1 MFPAW
6 TEPEEAAPHAE
17 DSHKKPHVQ
26 EGRVSLGLYGL
37 VWTVNVVSLSLYQL
51 HWKVYGIFIR
61 ITHLVSELTK
71 AWVSVS

>member
-1 MFPAW
+1 M
-6 TEPEEAAPHAE
+6 
-17 DSHKKPHVQ
+17 Q

-37 VWTVNVVSLSLYQL
+37 MWNVNVVSLSLYLL

-61 ITHLVSELTK
+61 ITHLVSELTE